1 MVANP
6 EVMQGP
12 GKRGNRKVVTYRALW
27 ARGSRFWVPGE
38 RRSAYRRLTIMLRP
52 LVSPIAFL
60 LLILTIS
67 ISVPTSGRQA
77 PAPILVHTSD
87 FDGVIFPGDMKPFQ
101 REFPKGVR
109 YWTPAESD
117 VLLAEK
123 ELIPFLSR
131 SNDTRVKEILSKI
144 KTYKTQYVGVVIT
157 GHKYVYFNLFCIAPD
172 YWTRRE
178 VVVLD
183 GGTCFF
189 NVRFSIENKAFSN
202 LRVNG
207 VA

>member
-1 MVANP
+1 
-6 EVMQGP
+6 
-12 GKRGNRKVVTYRALW
+12 
-27 ARGSRFWVPGE
+27 
-38 RRSAYRRLTIMLRP
+38 
-52 LVSPIAFL
+52 
-60 LLILTIS
+60 
-67 ISVPTSGRQA
+67 
-77 PAPILVHTSD
+77 
-87 FDGVIFPGDMKPFQ
+87 MKAFQ

-131 SNDTRVKEILSKI
+131 SGDTRVKEILSKI
-144 KTYKTQYVGVVIT
+144 KTYKRQYVGVVIA
-157 GHKYVYFNLFCIAPD
+157 GHKYIYFNLFCVALN

-178 VVVLD
+178 VVVSD

-189 NVRFSIENKAFSN
+189 NVRFSTESKAFSD

>member
-1 MVANP
+1 
-6 EVMQGP
+6 
-12 GKRGNRKVVTYRALW
+12 
-27 ARGSRFWVPGE
+27 
-38 RRSAYRRLTIMLRP
+38 
-52 LVSPIAFL
+52 
-60 LLILTIS
+60 
-67 ISVPTSGRQA
+67 
-77 PAPILVHTSD
+77 VHTSD
-87 FDGVIFPGDMKPFQ
+87 FDGVILPADMKAFQ

-131 SNDTRVKEILSKI
+131 SGDTRVKEILSKI
-144 KTYKTQYVGVVIT
+144 KTYKRQYVGVVIA
-157 GHKYVYFNLFCIAPD
+157 GHKYVYFNLFCVALN

-178 VVVLD
+178 VVVFD

-189 NVRFSIENKAFSN
+189 NVRFSTESKAFSD